1 MEAGGAAETRA
12 AAVEKQT
19 APEPEPQSVPAVDAA
34 EEGAA
39 SQAGAE
45 AAEGGRAFEPS
56 AADASDERVR
66 KAEGI
71 AFDPT
76 VDEAPARGETLRS

>member
-1 MEAGGAAETRA
+1 MEM
-12 AAVEKQT
+12 QT
-19 APEPEPQSVPAVDAA
+19 EPESEPQFVPAADAA
-34 EEGAA
+34 EEGDA

-56 AADASDERVR
+56 VADASDERVR

-76 VDEAPARGETLRS
+76 ADEAPARGETLRS